1 MGKVLM
7 SLFNFHAKYKIT
19 NKTKNKRMQTKT
31 IGLERE
37 RKMPQTRKG
46 RKGKQISSLFTNRNF
61 YRRTIGI
68 SCSFFFPLFL
78 LFFSKVLGFH
88 HWMKPESEPAV
99 CKSTN
104 KTNTGEYIHARQIR
118 IRRWGKSIKQ
128 SFPMSATPL
137 TKKGKKEKKCVS
149 I

>member
-46 RKGKQISSLFTNRNF
+46 KQISSLFTNRNF

-68 SCSFFFPLFL
+68 SCSFFFPFSSL
-78 LFFSKVLGFH
+78 LFDS
-88 HWMKPESEPAV
+88 
-99 CKSTN
+99 
-104 KTNTGEYIHARQIR
+104 IR
-118 IRRWGKSIKQ
+118 
-128 SFPMSATPL
+128 FPSLNETRVRASRL
-137 TKKGKKEKKCVS
+137 
-149 I
+149 